1 MKNKILGLDIDA
13 LVESVV
19 KEMIFENEDPIIIK
33 TKEEIAQREAEA
45 AKKARQTAYKR
56 VSDAKADQAK
66 GILPEEGS
74 PDENTEKKAAPVKL
88 TQDDLPDIDMPKVIE
103 KINLMRAGKSL
114 KDKAIQKQLNDYWDK
129 LNGNERVA
137 LYAFMSGISKILSG
151 TEGAVVKTPK
161 SEPFDVEMDK
171 DAKTIEKADIKNPKA
186 QRTVKK
192 PDQTNTSSENAP
204 IVVGEAASKRNILKI
219 LKSNQ

>member
-1 MKNKILGLDIDA
+1 MKDLFGLNLDQLLKEAVRSA
-13 LVESVV
+13 LS
-19 KEMIFENEDPIIIK
+19 ENEDPIIIK

-45 AKKARQTAYKR
+45 AKKSRQNAYKHL
-56 VSDAKADQAK
+56 ANQKADQAK

-74 PDENTEKKAAPVKL
+74 PDEDTKSKGPVKL

-114 KDKAIQKQLNDYWDK
+114 KDKEIQKQLNDYWDK

-161 SEPFDVEMDK
+161 SDPFEVEMDNSDK
-171 DAKTIEKADIKNPKA
+171 KIEKSDIKNPTKTK
-186 QRTVKK
+186 QTRVKDNSNK
-192 PDQTNTSSENAP
+192 EEEIAP
-204 IVVGEAASKRNILKI
+204 IVVGERANKSKI
-219 LKSNQ
+219 LRILNSNR